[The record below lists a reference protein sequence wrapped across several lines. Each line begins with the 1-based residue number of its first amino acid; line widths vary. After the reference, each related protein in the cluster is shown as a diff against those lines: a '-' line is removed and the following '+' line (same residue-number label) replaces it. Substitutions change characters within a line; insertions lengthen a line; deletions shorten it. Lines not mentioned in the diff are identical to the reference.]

1 MGEARR
7 STVMSKALFRF
18 YYHHY
23 DVSGLATHAPATHR
37 INVAC
42 NMSLSLPCCYIY
54 RIIWKRFFFAKPGDF
69 LLNPSKVLQLNP
81 AYYLHLLDCSAKF
94 DRYFSCIKIS
104 LTRRPF
110 CDLQFNCC
118 AKTKKSTGLH
128 VTKKLVTSIRR
139 FFFKCLLFPAVLWFS
154 GERIQVP
161 GKLGI
166 T

>member
-69 LLNPSKVLQLNP
+69 LLNPSKKVLQLNP

-94 DRYFSCIKIS
+94 DRYFSCVKIS
-104 LTRRPF
+104 LTRRLF
-110 CDLQFNCC
+110 VTCSLIAVQ
-118 AKTKKSTGLH
+118 KQKKSTG
-128 VTKKLVTSIRR
+128 TSRYKEVSDFYLA
-139 FFFKCLLFPAVLWFS
+139 FFF
-154 GERIQVP
+154 
-161 GKLGI
+161 
-166 T
+166 